1 MTSKGESSV
10 YRIPPYHY
18 IHVLDQNENVTR
30 LEIGPKTFVK
40 QDNEKVIYGPEKM
53 ITIPPRHFCV
63 VENPVLKDKENKI
76 VFDQSGQAKLGFA
89 DLEYRFGRDPFPLYP
104 GEVLKQNVTPLRVI
118 PANSALRLK
127 AVLDFDD
134 ENGIKI

>member
-1 MTSKGESSV
+1 MASKGENSV

-53 ITIPPRHFCV
+53 ITIPPRHYCI

-76 VFDQSGQAKLGFA
+76 VFDQSDQAKLAFA
-89 DLEYRFGRDPFPLYP
+89 DLEFRFGRDPFPLYP
-104 GEVLKQNVTPLRVI
+104 GETLKQNVTSLRVV
-118 PANSALRLK
+118 PS
-127 AVLDFDD
+127 
-134 ENGIKI
+134 